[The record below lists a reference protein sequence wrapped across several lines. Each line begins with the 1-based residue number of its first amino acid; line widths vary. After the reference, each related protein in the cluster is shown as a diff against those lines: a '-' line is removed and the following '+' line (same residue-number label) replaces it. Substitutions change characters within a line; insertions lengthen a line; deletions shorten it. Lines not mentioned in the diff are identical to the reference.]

1 MNNSNFSIIWDWNGT
16 IVDDA
21 PVFIKIM
28 NFFLTQRN
36 LPLITLEDYRCS
48 FVFPVK
54 NYYKNLG
61 FDFSK
66 ESFDSLSIEFI
77 DKYKKA
83 MLSPPLVK
91 NIKSL
96 LSELNQKKIIQT
108 IVSAQENNL
117 LKQAVNHYNVE
128 NYFCCVQ
135 GISNYQA
142 VGKINIAKKVFKER
156 LRQSRKT
163 ILIGD
168 TEHDAE
174 VARALGIDCCL
185 VSYGH
190 CTKAK
195 LLKTSFPVVG
205 SVEELREVLFNY

>member
-1 MNNSNFSIIWDWNGT
+1 MKKNNFSIIWDWNGT

-28 NFFLTQRN
+28 NSFLIKRG
-36 LPLITLEDYRCS
+36 LPLISLKDYRHS

-66 ESFDSLSIEFI
+66 ESFNGLSLEFI

-83 MLSPPLVK
+83 MFLPPLVK
-91 NIKSL
+91 NIKTL
-96 LSELNQKKIIQT
+96 LTEINKKQIKQVV
-108 IVSAQENNL
+108 VSAQENSL
-117 LKQAVNHYNVE
+117 LKKAVSHYSLNPF
-128 NYFCCVQ
+128 FCYTQ
-135 GISNYQA
+135 GINNYQA
-142 VGKINIAKKVFKER
+142 TSKINIAKTVFKKH
-156 LRQSRKT
+156 LSQSQKT

-174 VARALGIDCCL
+174 VARALNIDCCL

-190 CTKAK
+190 CTKEK
-195 LLKTSFPVVG
+195 LQKTSFPVVD
-205 SVEELREVLFNY
+205 SALELRAMLYDS